1 MRFNWLLKSAL
12 LASPLFLAGPAHA
25 VTHILNLNGIVSSG
39 STATVVSGPTQFDFF
54 TIGLSGFTP
63 LTLAVGDEVQ
73 ATVTLDTPLTM
84 PSAPLGNFV
93 RLFLQDGSFSGTSTS
108 TSGSLD
114 LFNGGSSVGSGGSG
128 ASTSSAVVSAFF
140 NFGGSSLTY
149 DTVQTTFTIDS
160 LSAPT
165 LEVDRA
171 SLDYVLLS
179 PAPIAA
185 VPEPATWGMMLLGFA
200 LIGSTLRRRDRT
212 LVLA

>member
-1 MRFNWLLKSAL
+1 MMKTLPLRVAL
-12 LASPLFLAGPAHA
+12 ALGCLAATPAVA
-25 VTHILNLNGIVSSG
+25 VTHILNLNGVVSSG

-54 TIGLSGFTP
+54 IISLSGLTP

-108 TSGSLD
+108 TSGTLE

-128 ASTSSAVVSAFF
+128 ASTSSSVVSSFF

-149 DTVQTTFTIDS
+149 DSVQTTFTIDS

-165 LEVDRA
+165 LDVNLA
-171 SLDYVLLS
+171 TLDYVLLS
-179 PAPIAA
+179 PAPTAA
-185 VPEPATWGMMLLGFA
+185 VPEPATWGTMLFGFA
-200 LIGSTLRRRDRT
+200 LIGSTLRRRDRK